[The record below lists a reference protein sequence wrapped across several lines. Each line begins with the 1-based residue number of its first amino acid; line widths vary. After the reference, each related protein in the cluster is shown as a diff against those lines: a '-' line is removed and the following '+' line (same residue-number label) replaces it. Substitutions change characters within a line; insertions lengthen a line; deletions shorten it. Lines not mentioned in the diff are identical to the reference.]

1 MVWKIFNKFF
11 VRLDIRP
18 TDWNERLT
26 LFVGYLIQDNKQSS
40 TVKSYISAIKAVLQ
54 QHLNIKLEEDT
65 YLLSALTK
73 VCRLQNDMIKTRLP
87 IQKGMLSRIQ
97 VQVIK
102 HYESEH
108 RNQLYL
114 SLLYQTIFS
123 TMYFGLLRVSEV
135 AGQHSVLAQDI
146 HIGYNKKKF
155 LLILRTSKTHWKN
168 MKPQIIKIQAKTMPM
183 KGLNNKRK
191 TVDGTT
197 SKKADLLPCLYNLL
211 RNYAAS
217 RGGYVNNREPFF
229 IFCDL
234 TPVKSE
240 NVNKC
245 LQTIIRETGIN
256 PVFYSSHSI
265 RSGRTTD
272 LYELGLSVESI
283 KKMGWWR
290 SNAVY
295 RYLQT

>member
-1 MVWKIFNKFF
+1 M
-11 VRLDIRP
+11 
-18 TDWNERLT
+18 
-26 LFVGYLIQDNKQSS
+26 
-40 TVKSYISAIKAVLQ
+40 VKSYISAIKAVLQ

-73 VCRLQNDMIKTRLP
+73 ACRLQNDMIKTRLP
-87 IQKGMLSRIQ
+87 IQKGMLSLIQ
-97 VQVIK
+97 AQVIK

-108 RNQLYL
+108 RNQSYL

-123 TMYFGLLRVSEV
+123 AMYFGLLQVSEV

-183 KGLNNKRK
+183 KGLNDKRK

-197 SKKADLLPCLYNLL
+197 SKKADLLPCPYNLL

-217 RGGYVNNREPFF
+217 RGGYVNDRESFF
-229 IFCDL
+229 IFRDR

-245 LQTIIRETGIN
+245 LRTIIRETGIN
-256 PVFYSSHSI
+256 PEFYSSHSI

-283 KKMGWWR
+283 KKMGRWR